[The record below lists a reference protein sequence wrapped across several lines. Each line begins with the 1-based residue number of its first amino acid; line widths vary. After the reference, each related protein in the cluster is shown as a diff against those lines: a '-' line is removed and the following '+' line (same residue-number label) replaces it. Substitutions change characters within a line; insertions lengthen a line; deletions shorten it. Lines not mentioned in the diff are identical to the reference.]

1 MKGEFFIKK
10 TEERNCGFAAEDTT
24 LAVLLWVDYA
34 GWERARTVWPN
45 NVLALDVDQ
54 IFPSRLLSQQQPSWS
69 AGTKG
74 NTCFSIGDNKNISM
88 SEEPRNG

>member
-1 MKGEFFIKK
+1 MEGEIFIKK

-24 LAVLLWVDYA
+24 LAVLLWVDCA
-34 GWERARTVWPN
+34 GWERTRTMWPN
-45 NVLALDVDQ
+45 NVLALAVDQ
-54 IFPSRLLSQQQPSWS
+54 IFPSRLLSQQPSSWS

-88 SEEPRNG
+88 SEEPWNG